1 VTPDLKGILLCLYD
15 PTSPESVAT
24 AWVIKHA
31 CQRDQISLQ
40 LHEQRAAAPLV
51 PEFFDRLTLIAGIT
65 WTSAEVNLIAR
76 HATDVVLFP
85 ALAGFESYDAL
96 RTAPPYRDW
105 VRDGYTVKEIGSA
118 FAQHVGLAA
127 VTREAHHAPPQ
138 INAWKYFGDSP
149 VPSFLTQPTSLSF
162 GHYDEAYRREMASTT
177 TPSESTV
184 TLLR

>member
-1 VTPDLKGILLCLYD
+1 MTPDLKGILLCLYD

-40 LHEQRAAAPLV
+40 LQEQVATKALQPD
-51 PEFFDRLTLIAGIT
+51 FFDRLTLVAGIA
-65 WTSAEVNLIAR
+65 WPAAVIDMIAR

-105 VRDGYTVKEIGSA
+105 VRDGYTVKEIGSV
-118 FAQHVGLAA
+118 FAQHVGLAS

-162 GHYDEAYRREMASTT
+162 EHYDEAYRREMAATT
-177 TPSESTV
+177 TPSESEAV
-184 TLLR
+184 LLR